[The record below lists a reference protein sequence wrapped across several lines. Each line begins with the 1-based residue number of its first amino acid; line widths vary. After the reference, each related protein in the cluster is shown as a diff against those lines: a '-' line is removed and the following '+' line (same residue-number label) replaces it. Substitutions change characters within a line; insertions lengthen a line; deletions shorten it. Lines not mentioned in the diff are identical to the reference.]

1 MLIPHYNEPV
11 LGSKLER
18 NLDRSQYQDS
28 SVDGSAIFTSSIVRS
43 IGPSVGATIDQI
55 DQLSLSEVGGLN
67 ELATPWYSDQVLPFD
82 ITLSAA
88 NEYGAMT
95 AAKIFG
101 VEILNEGSGISIDD
115 AVTESSATFAAR
127 SVEPLQAVASK
138 FDGGI
143 GGSTLPTIYIAIRP
157 GTSLSPP
164 SARFTLYCRLPTPN
178 PAPAQQTRTLH
189 PPRALLRSSP
199 VSSQP

>member
-1 MLIPHYNEPV
+1 MLIPTLKDPEKEP
-11 LGSKLER
+11 KLER
-18 NLDRSQYQDS
+18 NFDRPQYQDS

-115 AVTESSATFAAR
+115 AVTESSATFVAR

-143 GGSTLPTIYIAIRP
+143 GGSRFPHLYI
-157 GTSLSPP
+157 G
-164 SARFTLYCRLPTPN
+164 
-178 PAPAQQTRTLH
+178 
-189 PPRALLRSSP
+189 
-199 VSSQP
+199 